1 MMCLRAVCVS
11 CLWRI
16 SNVHAAVDW
25 VAYRIQVV
33 STISLAQLHRVI
45 QRVMGWEG
53 YHLYQFVVGGREY
66 SDPNMLEEIEG
77 EDACRV
83 TLATLVRGEKDTL
96 LSEYDFGDRQFFLG
110 TIFRDVPLCLC
121 RELLGKLD
129 QVQKVEFQLG

>member
-1 MMCLRAVCVS
+1 M
-11 CLWRI
+11 
-16 SNVHAAVDW
+16 DW

-66 SDPNMLEEIEG
+66 SDPNMLEEMEG
-77 EDACRV
+77 EDARRV
-83 TLATLVRGEKDTL
+83 PLATLVRGEKDTL
-96 LSEYDFGDRQFFLG
+96 LSEYDFGDSQFFPG
-110 TIFRDVPLCLC
+110 KIFRDVPLFLC